1 MSRPRSTAP
10 EAPVKIDDL
19 RPALG
24 QLNWQLRR
32 LGLSLQVRTSVRGD
46 GVVRAVTLEADPG
59 DTWTATCDGCGLVYE
74 PGRAAVPTCP
84 TCGTAEA

>member
-1 MSRPRSTAP
+1 MSRLRTTAP
-10 EAPVKIDDL
+10 EQPLRIDDL
-19 RPALG
+19 RPHLG

-46 GVVRAVTLEADPG
+46 GVVRAVTIETPG
-59 DTWTATCDGCGLVYE
+59 EDTWTVTCDGCGLVYE

-84 TCGTAEA
+84 TCGVAEA